1 MTPPARPD
9 RTIAGIVFM
18 CMAGS
23 IFPLMNGLVQV
34 LSKSYESEQIV
45 WARVTGHFVFMLAL
59 FAPRFGF
66 GILSTSRP
74 VLQLGRSVVLLLS
87 TLCFFT
93 GVKYLPLA
101 QATAINFTSPFM
113 VVLLAW
119 PFLGERIGAARL
131 AAVAVGFVGVLVV
144 VRPGT
149 QLFHWASLLIIGSS
163 FFYAVYQIF
172 TRQVGSSDRPETS
185 AIYSALVGTVL
196 MLPLLPFIWRA
207 PASLTDG
214 LLLGS
219 LGVIGGLGHYLVAKA
234 LASAPASVIA
244 PFMYWQMIGS
254 VVVGYLLS
262 GHVPDAATWAGAAI
276 IIAAG
281 IFVGWFETR
290 RPPVQP
296 QTEQPRSGP

>member
-59 FAPRFGF
+59 FAPRFGL
-66 GILSTSRP
+66 GILSTNRP
-74 VLQLGRSVVLLLS
+74 ALQLGRSTVLLMS

-101 QATAINFTSPFM
+101 QATAINFTAPFM

-119 PFLGERIGAARL
+119 PFLGERIGMARL
-131 AAVAVGFVGVLVV
+131 MAVAVGFVGVLVV

-172 TRQVGSSDRPETS
+172 TRRVGASDRPETS
-185 AIYSALVGTVL
+185 AIYSAMVGTVL
-196 MLPLLPFIWRA
+196 MLPLLPFIWRT

-219 LGVIGGLGHYLVAKA
+219 LGVIGGVGHYLVAKA

-262 GHVPDAATWAGAAI
+262 GHVPDAATWGGAAI

-290 RPPVQP
+290 RPPPVSP
-296 QTEQPRSGP
+296 PRAA